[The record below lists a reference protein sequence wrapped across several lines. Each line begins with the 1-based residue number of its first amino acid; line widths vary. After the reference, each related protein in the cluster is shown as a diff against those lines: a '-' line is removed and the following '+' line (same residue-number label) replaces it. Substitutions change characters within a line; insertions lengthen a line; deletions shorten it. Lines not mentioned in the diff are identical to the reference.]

1 MDLSSLLRT
10 RYEAPQSFE
19 GKKKGKAVPSW
30 CAKSKDEKKKK
41 LLQTEI

>member
-19 GKKKGKAVPSW
+19 GKKKGKAVPDVR
-30 CAKSKDEKKKK
+30 KVRMKRKKK